1 MAYQEKKRR
10 RGYVYVLS
18 NPSMPGIVKI
28 GRTFRDPRARA
39 AELSGATG
47 VPTPF
52 RVEATVSTWNCVW
65 LEKLVH
71 LQLGRRRVNRNREFF
86 KCTLEE
92 ALKATEAASKKMKGN
107 RYRRSGGGLKW
118 IVIAAAAGAAV
129 MWFDVRDVEYWVRY
143 VMTFVG

>member
-1 MAYQEKKRR
+1 MAYQENKRR

-52 RVEATVSTWNCVW
+52 IIEATVSTWNCVW

-71 LQLGRRRVNRNREFF
+71 LQLGRRRVNHNREFF
-86 KCTLEE
+86 RCSLEE

-107 RYRRSGGGLKW
+107 RYRRSGGRLKW
-118 IVIAAAAGAAV
+118 IVIAAAVGAAAV
-129 MWFDVRDVEYWVRY
+129 WIDVRDVEFWLRY
-143 VMTFVG
+143 LVAGFR

>member
-1 MAYQEKKRR
+1 MQKKRR

-47 VPTPF
+47 VPMPF
-52 RVEATVSTWNCVW
+52 KIEATVSTWNCVW

-71 LQLGRRRVNRNREFF
+71 IDLRRRRVNANREFF
-86 KCTLEE
+86 RCTIEE
-92 ALKATEAASKKMKGN
+92 ALEATETASKKMKGN
-107 RYRRSGGGLKW
+107 RYRRTGGRLRW
-118 IVIAAAAGAAV
+118 IVMAAVVAAAV
-129 MWFDVRDVEYWVRY
+129 MWLDVREVEYWLRY
-143 VMTFVG
+143 LLASVG

>member
-1 MAYQEKKRR
+1 
-10 RGYVYVLS
+10 
-18 NPSMPGIVKI
+18 MPGIVKI

-52 RVEATVSTWNCVW
+52 KIEATVATWNCVW

-71 LQLGRRRVNRNREFF
+71 IALRRCRVNANREFF

-118 IVIAAAAGAAV
+118 IVIAAAIGAAIV
-129 MWFDVRDVEYWVRY
+129 WIDVRDVEYWLRY
-143 VMTFVG
+143 LISFIG

>member
-1 MAYQEKKRR
+1 MAYERKRR

-28 GRTFRDPRARA
+28 GRTFRDPWTRA

-47 VPTPF
+47 VPTAF

-71 LQLGRRRVNRNREFF
+71 LQLGRRRVNHNREFF
-86 KCTLEE
+86 RCTLEE

-107 RYRRSGGGLKW
+107 RYRRRGGSLKW
-118 IVIAAAAGAAV
+118 IVIAAIGAAAY
-129 MWFDVRDVEYWVRY
+129 MWLDVRDVEYWVRY
-143 VMTFVG
+143 LMAVVW

>member
-1 MAYQEKKRR
+1 MQKKRR

-28 GRTFRDPRARA
+28 GRTFRDPGARA

-52 RVEATVSTWNCVW
+52 VIEATVSSWNCVW

-86 KCTLEE
+86 RCTLDE
-92 ALKATEAASKKMKGN
+92 ALEATETASKKMKGN
-107 RYRRSGGGLKW
+107 RYRRRGGRLKW
-118 IVIAAAAGAAV
+118 IVIGTAAAAAY
-129 MWFDVRDVEYWVRY
+129 MWLDVRDVEYWVRY
-143 VMTFVG
+143 LMATMW

>member
-52 RVEATVSTWNCVW
+52 KIEATVATWNCVW
-65 LEKLVH
+65 LEKLIH
-71 LQLGRRRVNRNREFF
+71 LQLGRRRVNSNREFF
-86 KCTLEE
+86 RCSLDE

-107 RYRRSGGGLKW
+107 RYRRSGGRLKW
-118 IVIAAAAGAAV
+118 IVIAGLIAAV
-129 MWFDVRDVEYWVRY
+129 VVWLDPQEVEYWLRY
-143 VMTFVG
+143 LVAGFR

>member
-1 MAYQEKKRR
+1 MAYERKRR

-28 GRTFRDPRARA
+28 GRTFRDPRARV

-52 RVEATVSTWNCVW
+52 IIEATVSTWNCVW

-71 LQLGRRRVNRNREFF
+71 LQLGRRRINSNREFF
-86 KCTLEE
+86 RCSLDE

-107 RYRRSGGGLKW
+107 RYRRRGGSLKW
-118 IVIAAAAGAAV
+118 IAIAAVGAAAY
-129 MWFDVRDVEYWVRY
+129 MWLDVRGVEYWLRY
-143 VMTFVG
+143 LTASIG